1 MNIYTYILI
10 MALITYLI
18 RMLPLVLIRTEIK
31 NVYVK
36 SFLHYVPYACLT
48 AMTVPSVFYA
58 TDYMLSAVIS
68 FIVAGIL
75 GFKGKSL
82 PVVSAAAVV
91 TVLIVEGIMKIA
103 GI

>member
-1 MNIYTYILI
+1 MNIYTYILV

-18 RMLPLVLIRTEIK
+18 RMLPLVLIRTEIT

-58 TDYMLSAVIS
+58 TDYTVSAVIS
-68 FIVAGIL
+68 FVVAGVL

-82 PVVSAAAVV
+82 PVVSIAAVV
-91 TVLIVEGIMKIA
+91 TVLIIEGIMKLA